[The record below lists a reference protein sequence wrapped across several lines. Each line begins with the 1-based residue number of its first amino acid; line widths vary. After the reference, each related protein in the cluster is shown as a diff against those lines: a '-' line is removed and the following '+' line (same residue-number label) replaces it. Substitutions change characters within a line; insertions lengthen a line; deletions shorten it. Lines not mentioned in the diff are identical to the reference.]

1 MTRTRTLL
9 LLIAFMGRTAVWSA
23 GVTSDADI
31 AKELKE
37 IDKVN
42 AEGDWDTAWE
52 SLTQHEVP
60 EWFADAKFGI
70 YAHLGVY
77 CVPAFGT
84 EWYPRLMYQED
95 QKAFAHHRQTYG
107 DQTEFGYKDF
117 VPMFKL
123 DKFDPAEWAQ
133 LYKDAG
139 AKFAGPVA
147 EHHDGFSMW
156 ASTVNRWNVGQMGPK
171 RDIAGE
177 LIRELRRRDLKIIT
191 SFHHAFNIQGYYTAK
206 EGWDTGDP
214 QYGDLYG
221 FPTMEDRTL
230 ARNRWLIKLKEVIDR
245 YQPDQIWFDFGLAKM
260 PDDYKQRMAAYY
272 YNHEKIWGK
281 PVIITRKGDHLP
293 EGVGALDIERGWTS
307 GIAADLWQTDDSAA
321 HNSWSWVQGLRVK
334 TPTEMVHELID
345 IVSKNGVLLLNVCPK
360 ADGTITEDQ
369 QTVLREMGRWLKV
382 NGEAIY
388 ATRPWEVYGEGPTHT
403 EKEGG
408 FLETMQ
414 YTPHDIRYTRSKDGK
429 TLYAIAMGW
438 PGKSLALRF
447 VEIDRLAPGAKVT
460 LLGHDEPLAFNVSDS
475 KQLEIRVPALVDDA
489 RPCRHAYAFKISG
502 FETGLSPEA
511 RFVLP
516 GVVTLKAENAVLE
529 GQKIGT
535 EEKSTGITNIG
546 FWDNPTERVH
556 WLLYVKKAGAYNAV
570 GEFATPHSESLLT
583 VDVADQRLPFTVKRT
598 GNWDKPQMTEIGTVR
613 FDQPGVYH
621 LVLGATDRNNWRAVN
636 VWDIKLAPQP

>member
-1 MTRTRTLL
+1 MARMRTLTILMTAMAL
-9 LLIAFMGRTAVWSA
+9 LAAWPA
-23 GVTSDADI
+23 GAADE
-31 AKELKE
+31 AHLARELQE

-42 AEGDWDTAWE
+42 AQGQWDTTWE
-52 SLTQHEVP
+52 SLTQHEIP

-77 CVPAFGT
+77 CVSGFGN
-84 EWYPRLMYQED
+84 EWYPRLIYQEN
-95 QKAFAHHRQTYG
+95 QKAFEHHRKTYG
-107 DQTEFGYKDF
+107 DQSEFGYKDF
-117 VPMFKL
+117 VPMFTL
-123 DKFDPAEWAQ
+123 EKFDPAEWAQ
-133 LYKDAG
+133 LYKDSG

-177 LIRELRRRDLKIIT
+177 LIRELRQRDLKIIT

-206 EGWDTGDP
+206 EGWDTADP

-230 ARNRWLIKLKEVIDR
+230 ARDRWLIKLKEVIDR
-245 YQPDQIWFDFGLAKM
+245 YQPDQIWFDFGLGKI
-260 PDDYKQRMAAYY
+260 PDSYKQKMAAYY

-281 PVIITRKGDHLP
+281 PVIITRKNEYLP
-293 EGVGALDIERGWTS
+293 EGVGVLDIERGWTS
-307 GIAADLWQTDDSAA
+307 GIAADLWQTDDSTA

-334 TPTEMVHELID
+334 TPAEMVHELID

-360 ADGTITEDQ
+360 ADGTITTEQ

-388 ATRPWEVYGEGPTHT
+388 ATRPWDVYGEGPTHT

-414 YTPHDIRYTRSKDGK
+414 YTSRDIRYTRSKDGK

-438 PGKSLALRF
+438 SQDDILLRF
-447 VEIDRLAPGAKVT
+447 VQIDRAGPGAKVE
-460 LLGHDEPLAFNVSDS
+460 LLGHDQPLSFTVNDS
-475 KQLEIRVPALVDDA
+475 KQLSIKIPALSESQ
-489 RPCRHAYAFKISG
+489 RPCRHAYAFKITG
-502 FETGLSPEA
+502 FTTTLSPEA
-511 RFVLP
+511 LFILP
-516 GVVTLKAENAVLE
+516 GAVTLKAENAVLE

-535 EEKSTGITNIG
+535 EEKNAGVTNIG
-546 FWDNPTERVH
+546 FWDNPGERVH
-556 WLLYVKKAGAYNAV
+556 WLLYIKKAGAYNVV
-570 GEFATPHSESLLT
+570 GDFATPHNGALLT
-583 VDVADQRLPFTVKRT
+583 VEVSGQRVPFSVSNT
-598 GNWDKPQMTEIGTVR
+598 GGWDEPALTDIGTVR
-613 FDQPGVYH
+613 FAEPGVYH
-621 LVLGATDRNNWRAVN
+621 LVLRATDRNNWRAVN
-636 VWDIKLAPQP
+636 VWNIKLAPQP

>member
-1 MTRTRTLL
+1 MARTRNSILL
-9 LLIAFMGRTAVWSA
+9 TAALGLLFVWPAWGADEAHIAR
-23 GVTSDADI
+23 
-31 AKELKE
+31 ELKE
-37 IDKVN
+37 IDQVN
-42 AEGDWDTAWE
+42 AQGDWDTTWE
-52 SLTQHEVP
+52 SLTQHEIP

-84 EWYPRLMYQED
+84 EWYPRLMYQKE
-95 QKAFAHHRQTYG
+95 QKAFEHHRQTYG
-107 DQTEFGYKDF
+107 DQSEFGYKDF

-123 DKFDPAEWAQ
+123 EKFDPAEWAQ
-133 LYKDAG
+133 LYQDAG
-139 AKFAGPVA
+139 ARFAGPVA

-191 SFHHAFNIQGYYTAK
+191 SFHHAFNIQGYYTPK
-206 EGWDTGDP
+206 EGWDTADP

-221 FPTMEDRTL
+221 FPTMADRTL
-230 ARNRWLIKLKEVIDR
+230 AMDRWLIKLKEVIDR

-293 EGVGALDIERGWTS
+293 EGVGALDIERGWTK
-307 GIAADLWQTDDSAA
+307 GIARDLWQTDDSAA

-360 ADGTITEDQ
+360 ADGTITEEQ

-408 FLETMQ
+408 FLETIQ
-414 YTPHDIRYTRSKDGK
+414 YTPQDIRYTRSKDGK

-438 PGKSLALRF
+438 PQDDIVLRF
-447 VEIDRLAPGAKVT
+447 VQIDRAGPNARVT
-460 LLGHDEPLAFNVSDS
+460 LLGRNQPLSFKVNDS
-475 KQLEIRVPALVDDA
+475 RQLAIQIPALSEA
-489 RPCRHAYAFKISG
+489 QRPCRHAYAFEITG
-502 FETGLSPEA
+502 FDVSLSPEA
-511 RFVLP
+511 RFALP
-516 GVVTLKAENAVLE
+516 GAVTLKAENAVLE
-529 GQKIGT
+529 GQKIGI
-535 EEKSTGITNIG
+535 EEKSAGVSNIG
-546 FWDNPTERVH
+546 FWDNPAERAH
-556 WLLYVKKAGAYNAV
+556 WLLYIRTAGTYNVV
-570 GEFATPHSESLLT
+570 GAFATPHSESLLT
-583 VDVADQRLPFTVKRT
+583 VEVADQRLPFSVKRT
-598 GNWDKPQMTEIGTVR
+598 GTWDKPQTVDIGTVR
-613 FDQPGVYH
+613 FDEPGVYH
-621 LVLGATDRNNWRAVN
+621 LVLRATDRNKWHAAN
-636 VWDIKLAPQP
+636 VWNIKLAPQS